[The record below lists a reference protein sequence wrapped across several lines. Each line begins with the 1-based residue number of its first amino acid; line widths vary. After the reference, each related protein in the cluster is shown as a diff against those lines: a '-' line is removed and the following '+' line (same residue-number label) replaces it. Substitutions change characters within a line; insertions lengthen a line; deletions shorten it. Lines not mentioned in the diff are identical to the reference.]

1 MSDRQRRARGRVEEV
16 VENLETSDQSK
27 NDDNDISFMDT
38 ERMDVSTLNTEPM
51 ELNDSDEDDEAI
63 GSGSETSTDVENE
76 KESDKCDGSNN
87 ENESDHLDADDDDNS
102 ANDSDSDAQ
111 PLDGLDF
118 RDDISQMLDDSS
130 SGSSQPPAVDI
141 TMASSHEVKRIYSDL
156 IDSCRGKIIAF
167 ECALF
172 FKLCQLQDMIL

>member
-1 MSDRQRRARGRVEEV
+1 MSDRRRRARGRVEEV

-27 NDDNDISFMDT
+27 NADNDISFMDT
-38 ERMDVSTLNTEPM
+38 EPMDVSTLNTEPM

-63 GSGSETSTDVENE
+63 GSGSETSVTDVENE

-87 ENESDHLDADDDDNS
+87 ENESDHLDADDNDNN
-102 ANDSDSDAQ
+102 ANESDSDAQ
-111 PLDGLDF
+111 SLVDFDF
-118 RDDISQMLDDSS
+118 RDDISQMFDDSS

-156 IDSCRGKIIAF
+156 IDSCRGKISAF
-167 ECALF
+167 ERALF
-172 FKLCQLQDMIL
+172 F